1 MKRAKIGGLVLCLG
15 LAIFGMLLPREVLA
29 QKDTEQISADMLRE
43 IRIGSAALYET
54 HATPEVLKAAPSSQ
68 IVLIWKQLEA
78 QLGKASDEVLETF
91 SDRVGDNRRFVQA
104 LSFGS
109 TTLGFLTVFNPN
121 DELVGIAFQPYKLK
135 KVMDQQAERAPYGQ
149 SDDYEE
155 QSIQIVSG
163 AYKLPGTLT
172 RPKGI
177 QPTALVVFLVGSG
190 PNDRHST
197 VGPNRPHQ
205 DIADGLASYGIASLR
220 FDKRTFA
227 AAGQIQ
233 AEGLA
238 ITIDNEVVDDAIAAI
253 SFAKSL
259 ADVDPNRVFLL
270 GHSLGG
276 MLAPRVASGAEL
288 AGIIIMAGNA
298 RPLEVLVREQY
309 EKLLAGKPEKDATI
323 QALDGQIANLAKL
336 NLDVELADKDLPLGL
351 PASYWRSLKAYDQ
364 VLTAQQLKIPILI
377 LQGEADYQVS
387 MDDFGIWKKAL
398 PRAGSISYPGLDHLM
413 RPANGKIGIDAYS
426 GKEFV
431 AEQVVKDIAAWI
443 KSQK

>member
-1 MKRAKIGGLVLCLG
+1 MKRVKIGGLVFWLSLS
-15 LAIFGMLLPREVLA
+15 IFGMLLPQEVLA
-29 QKDTEQISADMLRE
+29 QKDMEQISAEMLRE
-43 IRIGSAALYET
+43 IRTGKTTLYEAY
-54 HATPEVLKAAPSSQ
+54 ATPEVLKAAPSSQ

-78 QLGKASDEVLETF
+78 QLGQASEGVLETV

-109 TTLGFLTVFNPN
+109 TTLGFLTVFNPK
-121 DELVGIAFQPYKLK
+121 DELVGIAFQPYQLK
-135 KVMDQQAERAPYGQ
+135 KVVDQQAERAPYGQ

-163 AYKLPGTLT
+163 TYRLPGTLT

-177 QPTALVVFLVGSG
+177 HPIALVIFLVGSG

-205 DIADGLASYGIASLR
+205 DMADGLARYGIASLR

-227 AAGQIQ
+227 AASQIQ

-238 ITIDNEVVDDAIAAI
+238 ITIDNEVVDDALAAI

-259 ADVDPNRVFLL
+259 ADINPNRVFLL

-276 MLAPRVASGAEL
+276 MLAPRVASAAEL

-298 RPLEVLVREQY
+298 RPLEALVREQY
-309 EKLLAGKPEKDATI
+309 EKLFAGNPGKEAAI

-387 MDDFGIWKKAL
+387 MDDFGIWQKAL
-398 PRAGSISYPGLDHLM
+398 PKASSISYPGLDHLM

-431 AEQVVKDIAAWI
+431 SEQVVKDIAAWI
-443 KSQK
+443 KAKK